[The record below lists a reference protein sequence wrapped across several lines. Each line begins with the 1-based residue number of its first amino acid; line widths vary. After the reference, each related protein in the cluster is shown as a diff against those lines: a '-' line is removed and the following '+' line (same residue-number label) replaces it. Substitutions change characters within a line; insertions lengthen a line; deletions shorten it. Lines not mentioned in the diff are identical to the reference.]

1 MDTYNVFI
9 IFSNCFRGNDSFLKL
24 KYVSAITLLYVL
36 ETIKGRNY
44 SRNTVLWQVDG
55 TTISIEP
62 IEFELIF
69 FNNFDTTILAQRPLT
84 IIREVLK

>member
-1 MDTYNVFI
+1 MYW
-9 IFSNCFRGNDSFLKL
+9 KL
-24 KYVSAITLLYVL
+24 LSA
-36 ETIKGRNY
+36 ETILEIRY
-44 SRNTVLWQVDG
+44 V
-55 TTISIEP
+55 ISIEP